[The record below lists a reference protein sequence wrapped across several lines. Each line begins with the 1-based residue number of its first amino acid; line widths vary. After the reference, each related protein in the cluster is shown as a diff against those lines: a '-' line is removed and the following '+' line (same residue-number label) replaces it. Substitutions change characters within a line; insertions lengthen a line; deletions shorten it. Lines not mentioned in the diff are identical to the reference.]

1 MTLRRS
7 SMVYLALFVVVM
19 IGATWVVVGA
29 LSPSVPGD
37 QRTVTADF
45 SDASG
50 LSSGNDVRQMGVRV
64 GRVTSVELHDD
75 IARVTFRIQK
85 SVPLFDNTDI
95 AIRYLNLVG
104 ERYLDV
110 FTDGPGSGRADTSA
124 VIPTAR
130 TIPSFDI
137 TALFNGLRPV
147 FKVLDPAEINEF
159 TENIL
164 AVVQGRGPDLGS
176 ILDKLNQ
183 ATSVVADRSD
193 MVAAF
198 VTGLGSVAKEIQ
210 YKSPRLNE
218 LISRAGD
225 ALGAL
230 ASDLDG
236 TERSLTLAAKALTP
250 LRLVLQSLNGVYY
263 GNYAD
268 IDRLLRK
275 YIPATNDASDLL
287 ARIPGV
293 LDSLLASVNSATKA
307 SYSCGRGQS
316 VPGPITSVLLAG
328 APVVICR

>member
-1 MTLRRS
+1 MS
-7 SMVYLALFVVVM
+7 IVWLALFVVVM
-19 IGATWVVVGA
+19 IGATWVIVQA
-29 LSPSVPGD
+29 LAPSVSGD

-50 LSSGNDVRQMGVRV
+50 LSAGNDVRQMGVRV
-64 GRVTSVELHDD
+64 GRVSSVELHDD
-75 IARVTFRIQK
+75 VARVTFRMQK
-85 SVPLFDNTDI
+85 SVPMFDNTDI

-110 FTDGPGSGRADTSA
+110 FTDGPGRGGQDTSA
-124 VIPTAR
+124 VIPRSR

-147 FKVLDPAEINEF
+147 FKVLNPAEINEF

-183 ATSVVADRSD
+183 ATALVADRSE
-193 MVAAF
+193 MVASF
-198 VTGLGSVAKEIQ
+198 VTGLGSVAREIE

-218 LISRAGD
+218 LISRTGD

-230 ASDLDG
+230 ATDLDG
-236 TERSLTLAAKALTP
+236 TEASLTEAAKALKP

-263 GNYAD
+263 GNYGD

-293 LDSLLASVNSATKA
+293 LDSLLASVNSATNA
-307 SYSCGRGQS
+307 SYTCGRGKS
-316 VPGPITSVLLAG
+316 VPGPIPTVLLAG